1 MRTFKEKLVDWI
13 TLLDQWLSDPE
24 DEVQLKEWSSNA
36 EELAYPYEFSKKE
49 QPYIDQI
56 IELSILQLQRRIH
69 ATPSPSTVSQETIDA
84 LLSRKQTEQRTAAW
98 YEQMAT
104 VISASELG
112 NLFGSAYQR
121 AQFVLSKTVPPPPR
135 FQPLATPSDRM
146 RPFDWGIRFE
156 PVVKQIYEYKHGAT
170 IKELGR
176 MHHQVDPRCTASP
189 DGLIA
194 SCPAGIR
201 KGRLLEIKCPVTREI
216 DGTVPKDYYA
226 QMQMQLHV
234 TGLQQ
239 CDYVEAVFVSR
250 YNQMPLKEGPVLYS
264 GFFAV
269 IRFAEPVVDPSV
281 PTDHAAPLK
290 TVQSQDFYYAYSPVN
305 ATSEWQPEMKEGEEM
320 IEITPWKLSQ
330 WSEQLIMRNEDWWKG
345 MQPHFEAFWSD
356 VEKAKQGEFQVP
368 DSTRPSKKQKTEK
381 CMIQFRKD
389 DVVCHLITPF
399 SLSASAQITVHKLDE
414 VIDEVMV
421 DA

>member
-1 MRTFKEKLVDWI
+1 MDWI

-24 DEVQLKEWSSNA
+24 DEVQLKEWISNA

-56 IELSILQLQRRIH
+56 IELSILQIRRRIQ
-69 ATPSPSTVSQETIDA
+69 AAPSLSTVSQETIDA

-104 VISASELG
+104 VLSASELG
-112 NLFGSAYQR
+112 NLFGSERQR
-121 AQFVLSKTVPPPPR
+121 AQFVLSKTVPPVPR

-146 RPFDWGIRFE
+146 TPFDWGIRFE
-156 PVVKQIYEYKHGAT
+156 PVVKQIYEYTHGVT

-194 SCPAGIR
+194 SCPNGLR
-201 KGRLLEIKCPVTREI
+201 TGRLLEIKCPVTREI
-216 DGTVPKDYYA
+216 DGTVPKNYYA

-234 TGLQQ
+234 TGLKQ

-269 IRFAEPVVDPSV
+269 IRFAEP
-281 PTDHAAPLK
+281 AAG
-290 TVQSQDFYYAYSPVN
+290 QDFYYAYSPVN
-305 ATSEWQPEMKEGEEM
+305 ATSEWLPEIKDGEEI

-345 MQPHFEAFWSD
+345 MQPLFEAFWSD
-356 VEKAKQGEFQVP
+356 VEKAKQGEFQIP

-381 CMIQFRKD
+381 CMIQFSKD
-389 DVVCHLITPF
+389 DIVCNLIKPF
-399 SLSASAQITVHKLDE
+399 SLSASLSITVHKLDE
-414 VIDEVMV
+414 VMID
-421 DA
+421 A